1 MRPRNHELRRRPAV
15 ESGPMTTDTTEA
27 AATRT
32 ESDSMGAVEVP
43 ADRYWGAQTQ
53 RSLHHFAIGHE
64 EAERMPR
71 EIVHAM
77 GLLKRACAE
86 VNARDGRLDPDVAG
100 HRRRGGRR
108 GRGRCARRAFPL
120 YVWQTGSGTQTNMNA
135 NEVIANRAIELA
147 GRSPRREGAGPSE
160 RPRQHVA
167 VVATTRSRPRCTS
180 RPRIVLVRD
189 LIPSV
194 RRLRDAL
201 DERARRV
208 RRRSSRSAA
217 RTSRTPCRSRLG
229 QEFSGYVAQLDADI
243 ERFGAVLP
251 GPLRARDRRHRGG
264 DRPERAAWVRG
275 GRGRTARRAHR
286 PAVRE
291 RP

>member
-1 MRPRNHELRRRPAV
+1 
-15 ESGPMTTDTTEA
+15 MTTDTTEA

-86 VNARDGRLDPDVAG
+86 VNARDGRLDPGVARHVIAAAG
-100 HRRRGGRR
+100 EVADGALDEH
-108 GRGRCARRAFPL
+108 FPL
-120 YVWQTGSGTQTNMNA
+120 YIWQTGSGTQTNMNA

-147 GRSPRREGAGPSE
+147 GGRLGSEGTGPSE

-167 VVATTRSRPRCTS
+167 VEQRHVP
-180 RPRIVLVRD
+180 D
-189 LIPSV
+189 
-194 RRLRDAL
+194 RDARR
-201 DERARRV
+201 DRAR
-208 RRRSSRSAA
+208 
-217 RTSRTPCRSRLG
+217 
-229 QEFSGYVAQLDADI
+229 
-243 ERFGAVLP
+243 P
-251 GPLRARDRRHRGG
+251 GP
-264 DRPERAAWVRG
+264 
-275 GRGRTARRAHR
+275 
-286 PAVRE
+286 
-291 RP
+291 